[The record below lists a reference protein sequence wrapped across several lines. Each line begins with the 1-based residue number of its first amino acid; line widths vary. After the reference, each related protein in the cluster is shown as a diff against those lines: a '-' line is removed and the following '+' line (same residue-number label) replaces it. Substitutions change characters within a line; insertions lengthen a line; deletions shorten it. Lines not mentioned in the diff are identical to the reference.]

1 MLARLSLVA
10 SLSSVV
16 ALASATA
23 TASPPE
29 APPVNDEAVARGF
42 VLAANLG
49 LVAFPALL
57 PPSGEF
63 SLLLAGALPVRLRRP
78 GHWVALGYRGTVG
91 GGYADVPASLGFLR
105 PMAHRHHVAVQ
116 GVAGRRSR
124 LAYGA
129 SLGFAGF
136 AGGPN
141 IAGGE
146 LAFEGEGRLG
156 YVYGS
161 NPGVAQGVLGVQV
174 RRSAPIWRIASVPLP
189 TFGLVIGVQFGRRLP
204 APRG

>member
-1 MLARLSLVA
+1 MN
-10 SLSSVV
+10 
-16 ALASATA
+16 
-23 TASPPE
+23 E
-29 APPVNDEAVARGF
+29 APVAQGF
-42 VLAANLG
+42 VLAANIG

-91 GGYADVPASLGFLR
+91 GGYADIQTTLGFLR
-105 PMAHRHHVAVQ
+105 PMAHRHHFAVQ

-129 SLGFAGF
+129 SVGLAGF
-136 AGGPN
+136 VGGPN
-141 IAGGE
+141 GAGGE

-161 NPGVAQGVLGVQV
+161 NPAVAQCVLGVQM
-174 RRSAPIWRIASVPLP
+174 RLSAPIWRIASVPLP
-189 TFGLVIGVQFGRRLP
+189 TFGLVIGVLFGRRLP